1 MNSNIQQAFLI
12 FKKNHNFK
20 ENINQDNLIKSLASI
35 EGQLRSGFFFKV
47 KNFFSNLN
55 YYQGFYL
62 YGDVGAGKTA
72 IINFFLDNIQEKKVL
87 RTHFNKFMIEIHYL
101 FQIQKKNKNPIAN
114 IAKDYSKKFNVVFLD
129 EFQITNIVDAMLLKN
144 LFEEFF
150 NNNIFII
157 MTSNIK
163 PDELYRDGLQRGQF
177 LPFIDILKKKTFIFE
192 LSTGNDYRLLFLK
205 NKKKFLSPITRET
218 KKIFN
223 ETFKKFVGNKETEKL
238 VVEVKKRKVVVNEYS
253 SKAAKF
259 NFKDLCGQNIG
270 SEDYLELSKYIKT
283 FFIKSIPS
291 FNDDI
296 VDQQQRFITLIDILY
311 NKKINLVCLS
321 EAPLENLRSSKKLN
335 EIFKRTTSRLFE
347 MTNKY

>member
-1 MNSNIQQAFLI
+1 
-12 FKKNHNFK
+12 
-20 ENINQDNLIKSLASI
+20 
-35 EGQLRSGFFFKV
+35 
-47 KNFFSNLN
+47 
-55 YYQGFYL
+55 
-62 YGDVGAGKTA
+62 
-72 IINFFLDNIQEKKVL
+72 
-87 RTHFNKFMIEIHYL
+87 
-101 FQIQKKNKNPIAN
+101 
-114 IAKDYSKKFNVVFLD
+114 
-129 EFQITNIVDAMLLKN
+129 
-144 LFEEFF
+144 
-150 NNNIFII
+150 
-157 MTSNIK
+157 
-163 PDELYRDGLQRGQF
+163 
-177 LPFIDILKKKTFIFE
+177 
-192 LSTGNDYRLLFLK
+192 
-205 NKKKFLSPITRET
+205 
-218 KKIFN
+218 
-223 ETFKKFVGNKETEKL
+223 
-238 VVEVKKRKVVVNEYS
+238 VNEYS